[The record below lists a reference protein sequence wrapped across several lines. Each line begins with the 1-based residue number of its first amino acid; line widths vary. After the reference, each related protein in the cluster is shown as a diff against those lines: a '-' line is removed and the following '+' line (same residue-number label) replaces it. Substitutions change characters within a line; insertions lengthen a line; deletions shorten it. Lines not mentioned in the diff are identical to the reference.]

1 MNKLILP
8 LPCLDIEHHY
18 GIRGVQLND
27 LGQIN
32 LIVGANNCGKTIVL
46 DYVFDTCYKVGNH
59 FPVKFV
65 HTYKVLGLPF
75 LVPRSPQESAE
86 IAQLLAIADP
96 GITRVDDKSLSLYVY
111 HQRFGFADFRRLGSG
126 VQRLIQIA
134 LAISHSENG
143 VVLID
148 DIEIG
153 IHWDIFREVFPWLV
167 QWAKK
172 YNVQVFATTH
182 NIYVVDAL
190 IDATDLDSDLV
201 LYRLEPRESET
212 RIIRHDRDALKRLR
226 EMGQRVL

>member
-1 MNKLILP
+1 MAHKKIQGNL
-8 LPCLDIEHHY
+8 
-18 GIRGVQLND
+18 RG
-27 LGQIN
+27 G
-32 LIVGANNCGKTIVL
+32 
-46 DYVFDTCYKVGNH
+46 
-59 FPVKFV
+59 
-65 HTYKVLGLPF
+65 VLGGQGIGTVIYKGGNVAPN
-75 LVPRSPQESAE
+75 LVWLQGH
-86 IAQLLAIADP
+86 
-96 GITRVDDKSLSLYVY
+96 GITGVDENSSSLYVY

-226 EMGQRVL
+226 EMGQSVL